1 VESTIQKMKIQSL
14 QAQLL
19 LSRKTCAFL
28 AGELNAQS
36 LPDHQKAAI
45 AHLWYKSL
53 KDCHNLQF
61 VIELVQRQGKDSKV
75 SPA

>member
-1 VESTIQKMKIQSL
+1 VESAIQKMKIQSL

-19 LSRKTCAFL
+19 LSRKTCSFL
-28 AGELNAQS
+28 ANQLKASTLADGQR
-36 LPDHQKAAI
+36 AAI
-45 AHLWYKSL
+45 AQLWYKAL

-61 VIELVQRQGKDSKV
+61 VIELLERQNKDSEA